1 MEMRVNGIGRLVV
14 DGCDQLGGTGSQ
26 GIGLVVENAMDDAAV
41 GDLLGIGT
49 DRVGIERERPPTGFA
64 RAAQNVCNALIDRNR
79 WLILLMVLDNR
90 RA

>member
-1 MEMRVNGIGRLVV
+1 MNGIGRLVI

-41 GDLLGIGT
+41 GDLFRIGT
-49 DRVGIERERPPTGFA
+49 DRVGIESERPPTGFA
-64 RAAQNVCNALIDRNR
+64 RTAQDVCNALIDRNR

>member
-49 DRVGIERERPPTGFA
+49 DRVGIESERPSTGFA
-64 RAAQNVCNALIDRNR
+64 RTAQNVCDALIDRNR

-90 RA
+90 RP